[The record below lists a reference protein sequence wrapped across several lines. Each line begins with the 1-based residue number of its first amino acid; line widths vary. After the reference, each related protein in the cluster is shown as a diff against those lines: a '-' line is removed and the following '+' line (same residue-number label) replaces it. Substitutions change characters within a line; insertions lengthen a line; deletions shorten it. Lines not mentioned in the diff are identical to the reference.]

1 MAMGFRAFGLGF
13 TASGFE
19 EGFLGFVFRVE
30 GLGGGRFRM
39 LGFRCFGSRGC
50 KIRRVGVLG

>member
-13 TASGFE
+13 RASGFE

-39 LGFRCFGSRGC
+39 LGFRCFGSRG
-50 KIRRVGVLG
+50 